1 VAGVGFEL
9 RQAIHGDNHLS
20 AIRGYLY
27 AAVISAGPWLLSV
40 LTLSLLGLISTSF
53 LSQHA
58 TVLFAATITHTFAI
72 SLITSG
78 LIQMVV
84 TRYLADQLYL
94 DKTALIAPTFVSVV
108 VLSAGAQFVLI
119 NVLLIS
125 TGLPLSYRLSAA
137 TLYVA
142 VSEIWIAMIFL
153 SAARDYVSIALSF
166 AVGYLVSFVAA
177 IGLGSAFGVHA
188 YLIGFAAGQVLTL
201 GLLVARVLT
210 EFETTE
216 AFNFE
221 FVGYFRR
228 YPALIGIGFFY
239 SLALW
244 VDKIAFW
251 LSPQGMD
258 VGTYLKVFTPYD
270 TIFFAASLVSFVPA
284 LVLFTVHLETDFYEY
299 YKRFYAAILE
309 KRSLGNLREAKE
321 GMAMSIRTSYLALL
335 KVQSGLVLLVVTLLT
350 PTIMQVFNVPQE
362 HWDTFRVVV
371 VSMSVQV
378 FLLFTT
384 LILQYLDLRGSVLI
398 VTAVFLATNL
408 GFAVPTILL
417 GHQFY
422 GYGFLASSIISV
434 VTSFI
439 LLAERFK
446 KLEYLTFMRQPL

>member
-40 LTLSLLGLISTSF
+40 VTLSLLGLISTSF

-177 IGLGSAFGVHA
+177 IGLGSAFGAHA

-398 VTAVFLATNL
+398 VSAVFLATNL

>member
-40 LTLSLLGLISTSF
+40 VTLSLLGLIATSF

-72 SLITSG
+72 SLITTG
-78 LIQMVV
+78 LVQMVV
-84 TRYLADQLYL
+84 TRYLADRLYL
-94 DKTALIAPTFVSVV
+94 DKSALIAPTFVSVV

-177 IGLGSAFGVHA
+177 IGLGSAFGAHA
-188 YLIGFAAGQVLTL
+188 YLMGFAAGQVLTL

-299 YKRFYAAILE
+299 YKRFYAAILD
-309 KRSLGNLREAKE
+309 KRSLGDLLEAKE
-321 GMAMSIRTSYLALL
+321 GMARSIRTSYLALL

-350 PTIMQVFNVPQE
+350 PIIMQVFDVPQE

-398 VTAVFLATNL
+398 VSSVFLATNL

>member
-177 IGLGSAFGVHA
+177 IGLGSAFGAHA

-398 VTAVFLATNL
+398 VSAVFLATNL